1 MMSKDFSLS
10 AIIAGWLA
18 VFVGFAGPLAI
29 VYQAAEM
36 AHLSSAQT
44 SSWIWAISM
53 GSGVA
58 GLLLSLRYKM
68 PIITAWS
75 TPGAALLIVS
85 LPELGLSQAI
95 GAYLVAGCI
104 VLLLGITG
112 IFDTF
117 IKKIPQGISAG
128 LLAGVLLNFGLGVL
142 TALPNNP
149 WLVTLMLG
157 GFIICKRFAPRYAVA
172 VSMVLGI
179 LLTLAF
185 GQINGSGIHF
195 ELVMPMW
202 TTPSFSVHAILSLA
216 LPLALVTLMGQHM
229 PGLAVLKASGF
240 EPPAKSLVLFTGI
253 VSILVAPF
261 GAHAINPSVVA
272 ASICTG
278 SESHEL
284 PHRRYIAGVSAGLI
298 YLVVGLFG
306 GALTQL
312 LLALPKTVIV
322 TLAGLA
328 LIGSILNGLVGVVM
342 NQNQR
347 DASVITFLVAASGF
361 QFLGLS
367 AAFWS
372 LLIGGVVYLI
382 LRPVQPAR
390 EKS

>member
-1 MMSKDFSLS
+1 MLKDFSLS
-10 AIIAGWLA
+10 AVIAGWLA

-29 VYQAAEM
+29 VYQAAEL

-44 SSWIWAISM
+44 ASWIWAISM

-58 GLLLSLRYKM
+58 GLWLSLRYKM

-128 LLAGVLLNFGLGVL
+128 LLAGVLLNFGLGVF

-157 GFIICKRFAPRYAVA
+157 GFIVCKRFAPRYAVA
-172 VSMVLGI
+172 VSMVLGV
-179 LLTLAF
+179 LLALAF

-195 ELVMPMW
+195 ELVTPVW

-216 LPLALVTLMGQHM
+216 LPLALVTLVGQHM

-240 EPPAKSLVLFTGI
+240 EPPAKSLVSFTGF
-253 VSILVAPF
+253 VSLLVAPF

-284 PHRRYIAGVSAGLI
+284 PQRRYIAGVSAGLT

-328 LIGSILNGLVGVVM
+328 LIGSILNGLVGVVV
-342 NQNQR
+342 NENHR

-382 LRPVQPAR
+382 LRPAQPAR
-390 EKS
+390 GKL

>member
-1 MMSKDFSLS
+1 MLRDISLS

-29 VYQAAEM
+29 VYQAAELG
-36 AHLSSAQT
+36 HLSSEQT
-44 SSWIWAISM
+44 VSWIWAISM

-58 GLLLSLRYKM
+58 GLWLSLRYKM
-68 PIITAWS
+68 PVITAWS

-95 GAYLVAGCI
+95 GAYLVAGAI

-112 IFDTF
+112 VFDTF
-117 IKKIPQGISAG
+117 IKKIPPGISAG
-128 LLAGVLLNFGLGVL
+128 LLAGVLLSFGLGVF
-142 TALPNNP
+142 TALPDNP
-149 WLVTLMLG
+149 WLVALMLG
-157 GFIICKRFAPRYAVA
+157 GFVVCKRFAPRYAVA
-172 VSMVLGI
+172 VSMVLGV
-179 LLTLAF
+179 LAALAS
-185 GQINGSGIHF
+185 GQIKGSGIHF
-195 ELVMPMW
+195 ELVTPVW
-202 TTPSFSVHAILSLA
+202 TTPTFSVHAILSLA
-216 LPLALVTLMGQHM
+216 LPLALVTLVGQHI

-240 EPPAKSLVLFTGI
+240 EPPAKSLVSFTGFL
-253 VSILVAPF
+253 SLLVAPF

-284 PHRRYIAGVSAGLI
+284 PQRRYIAGVSAGLT

-342 NQNQR
+342 NENHR
-347 DASVITFLVAASGF
+347 DASAVTFLVAASGF

-372 LLIGGVVYLI
+372 LLIGGLVYFI
-382 LRPVQPAR
+382 LRPAQPVLKKA
-390 EKS
+390 

>member
-1 MMSKDFSLS
+1 MLKDFSVS
-10 AIIAGWLA
+10 AVIAGWLA

-29 VYQAAEM
+29 VYQAAEL

-44 SSWIWAISM
+44 ASWIWAISI

-58 GLLLSLRYKM
+58 GLWLSLRYKM
-68 PIITAWS
+68 PVITAWS

-95 GAYLVAGCI
+95 GAYLVAACVVFI
-104 VLLLGITG
+104 LGMTG

-128 LLAGVLLNFGLGVL
+128 LLAGVLLNFGLGVFN
-142 TALPNNP
+142 ALPGNP
-149 WLVTLMLG
+149 WLVACMLL
-157 GFIICKRFAPRYAVA
+157 GFVACKRFAPRYAVA
-172 VSMVLGI
+172 VAMVLGI
-179 LLTLAF
+179 AVALVF
-185 GQINGSGIHF
+185 GQVDATGIRF
-195 ELVMPMW
+195 ELVTPVW
-202 TTPSFSVHAILSLA
+202 TTPSFSMHAILSLA
-216 LPLALVTLMGQHM
+216 LPLALVTLVGQHM

-240 EPPAKSLVLFTGI
+240 EPPAKAMVSFTGL
-253 VSILVAPF
+253 VSLLVAPF

-278 SESHEL
+278 SESHEQ
-284 PHRRYIAGVSAGLI
+284 PKRRYIAGLSAGVT

-306 GALTQL
+306 GALPQL
-312 LLALPKTVIV
+312 LLALPKTLIV

-328 LIGSILNGLVGVVM
+328 LIGSILGGLVGVVT
-342 NQNQR
+342 NENHR

-372 LLIGGVVYLI
+372 LVIGGLAYFI
-382 LRPVQPAR
+382 LRPAKPAGA
-390 EKS
+390 KA